1 MNNFNPCQACS
12 LDTNRTTSKTTIQT
26 NFILE
31 TVKNIDKMQKEIAKE
46 TGCTGCND
54 LLVSTATLF
63 NTKPVIFR
71 FANGETFNAVVGVG
85 GDTTS
90 LFRIQ
95 DVKGT
100 VVVLRLLTY
109 DETTLNP
116 ISIGNDIT
124 LSFKG
129 RDLSEYID
137 VTDNIEIECKK
148 NSNSFL
154 N

>member
-12 LDTNRTTSKTTIQT
+12 LDTNRTSTSKTTIQT

-71 FANGETFNAVVGVG
+71 FANGETFNSVVGVG
-85 GDTTS
+85 GETTS

-109 DETTLNP
+109 DETTLEYTCTNNTVLLDLKCICSLQCLAP
-116 ISIGNDIT
+116 IN
-124 LSFKG
+124 
-129 RDLSEYID
+129 
-137 VTDNIEIECKK
+137 CPCCA
-148 NSNSFL
+148 NSL
-154 N
+154 TV